1 MDEPTI
7 TSFSGGITMDVYDK
21 YRLIRTMTTVEAAA
35 EIEAAVNQVKGKL
48 SVKDFLPK

>member
-1 MDEPTI
+1 
-7 TSFSGGITMDVYDK
+7 MDVYDK

>member
-1 MDEPTI
+1 
-7 TSFSGGITMDVYDK
+7 MDVHDK

-48 SVKDFLPK
+48 SVKDFFPK